1 MTRAKKTRC
10 EDIICSLTDLGVQS
24 GSLLMVHSSLSSI
37 GNVQGGAE
45 TVVDALLK
53 VLGPKGTL
61 VVPTFTYPGD
71 YPPSRDPN
79 WIFDPDRTPSAMG
92 AITNAARTRPQAQ
105 RSFHLWHSVAA
116 IGPLANTITT
126 IGGSSAWNS
135 NSPMAWICKNGGQF
149 LLLGVP
155 YGNLTAIHIWEV
167 ALAVAYRREYDVKRR
182 MRCSDGSLAPLISRV
197 HDRTESHPG
206 SDFNRFGEHLE
217 AANKVQIGP
226 VGNAIGRLFA
236 GIDAA
241 RIAKVMYIEDQH
253 AFLKQGDTVTA
264 LSHGKTIKNAKGF
277 QSVVD
282 PDLVFPATSPA
293 QARKV

>member
-1 MTRAKKTRC
+1 MIGHLSVILIYGGIEWA
-10 EDIICSLTDLGVQS
+10 DLHAS
-24 GSLLMVHSSLSSI
+24 PTYFLGSKWPDSEYARVSI

-135 NSPMAWICKNGGQF
+135 NCPMAWICKNDGQF

-206 SDFNRFGEHLE
+206 SVCML
-217 AANKVQIGP
+217 P
-226 VGNAIGRLFA
+226 C
-236 GIDAA
+236 
-241 RIAKVMYIEDQH
+241 
-253 AFLKQGDTVTA
+253 
-264 LSHGKTIKNAKGF
+264 
-277 QSVVD
+277 
-282 PDLVFPATSPA
+282 
-293 QARKV
+293 